1 LPVQHNQAAFP
12 ECDGMQWRESWLSS
26 NMEPVCGVVTATHI
40 GVSTDATQVH
50 NAPDEMFVIAW
61 T

>member
-1 LPVQHNQAAFP
+1 HNQAAFP

-50 NAPDEMFVIAW
+50 NAPDEML
-61 T
+61 